1 MLIPIRDINPHK
13 RFPVVTLLLIAAN
26 VVVFFATADNL
37 LAIGPEAAHQYG
49 AVPCDV
55 TGRCPDLSLA
65 LEREFSNRSPLL
77 SILTSMFMHGDILH
91 LAFNML
97 FLWVFGNNIED
108 RLGRVRFPIFYLLT
122 GLAASFAH
130 IVFATGSRVP
140 TVGASGAI
148 SGVLGGYILLWPRA
162 TIVSL
167 VPLGFFFF
175 SVRTPA
181 WVSLGLWF
189 VLQLFGGAAG
199 LGRSTGEGGGV
210 AYLAHIGGFVAGL
223 VLIKIF
229 DAGRPPPEAVP
240 RYVDGVGREPD
251 W

>member
-1 MLIPIRDINPHK
+1 MAMLIPIRDINPHR

-26 VVVFFATADNL
+26 VVVFFTTADSF
-37 LAIGPEAAHQYG
+37 LAIGERAAHQFG
-49 AVPCDV
+49 AIPCDILD
-55 TGRCPDLSLA
+55 RCQPAFDQA
-65 LEREFSNRSPLL
+65 LNEAFPRRSPIMTLF
-77 SILTSMFMHGDILH
+77 TSMFMHGDILH

-97 FLWVFGNNIED
+97 YLWVFANNVED
-108 RLGRVRFPIFYLLT
+108 RQGRIRFPIFYLVT
-122 GLAASFAH
+122 GLAASWAH
-130 IVFATGSRVP
+130 IVFSANSAVP

-148 SGVLGGYILLWPRA
+148 SGILGGYILLWPAA

-189 VLQLFGGAAG
+189 LVQLLGTAAG
-199 LGRSTGEGGGV
+199 LGRPSDGGGV
-210 AYLAHIGGFVAGL
+210 AYLAHIGGFIAGL
-223 VLIKIF
+223 ILIF
-229 DAGRPPPEAVP
+229 PFGGRRDDVRARV
-240 RYVDGVGREPD
+240 VDDDGF